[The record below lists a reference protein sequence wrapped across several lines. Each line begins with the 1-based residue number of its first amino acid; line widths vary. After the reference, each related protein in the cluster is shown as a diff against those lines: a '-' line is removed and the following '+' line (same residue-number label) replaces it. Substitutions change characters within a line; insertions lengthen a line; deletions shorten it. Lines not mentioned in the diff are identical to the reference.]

1 MMKLPRRQFLQLAA
15 GAAAVPAVWRIAS
28 AQAYPSRP
36 ITIVVPSG
44 AGGPSD
50 VIVRIVAE
58 RMRSSLG
65 QPLVIENV
73 TGANGNLGTGRVARA
88 KPDGYTLAFSVS
100 FSTHVVNGAI
110 YALPYD
116 VINDFE
122 PVALVADAPQVI
134 LAKKAMPANDLKELT
149 AWLKANPDKAS
160 LGHIGPGSPAHVFG
174 ILFQKQTSTRFQYVT
189 YRSAAQAM
197 QDMIAGHIDLMFVNP
212 NIALEHV
219 RAGSIKAYAVTAKNR
234 MAAASNIPTVD
245 EAGLPGF
252 YGSPWFAFW
261 APKGASAGRDRQAQC
276 RGRRCVSRHGTAFAA
291 REPWCG
297 GPAAR
302 AADAGGARHLP
313 QGGNREMVAD
323 PQGGEHQGGIA
334 QRAPTA
340 GFIVDVLG
348 IRPAR

>member
-1 MMKLPRRQFLQLAA
+1 MKLRRRQFLHLGA
-15 GAAAVPAVWRIAS
+15 GAATLLTVSRAAR
-28 AQAYPSRP
+28 AQAYPTRP

-122 PVALVADAPQVI
+122 PIALVANAPQVI

-160 LGHIGPGSPAHVFG
+160 LGHTGPGSPAHVAG
-174 ILFQKQTSTRFQYVT
+174 ILFQKQTGTRFQFVT
-189 YRSAAQAM
+189 YRGAGQAM
-197 QDMIAGHIDLMFVNP
+197 QDMIAGHIDLMFSSP

-234 MAAASNIPTVD
+234 MAAASDIPTVA

-252 YGSPWFAFW
+252 YASPWFAFW
-261 APKGASAGRDRQAQC
+261 GPKGAPRNVIDKINTAVVDTLADTAVRSRLASLGVEVPPRDQQTPEAL
-276 RGRRCVSRHGTAFAA
+276 GTFHKAEIERWWPILKEASIKV
-291 REPWCG
+291 E
-297 GPAAR
+297 
-302 AADAGGARHLP
+302 
-313 QGGNREMVAD
+313 
-323 PQGGEHQGGIA
+323 
-334 QRAPTA
+334 
-340 GFIVDVLG
+340 
-348 IRPAR
+348 

>member
-44 AGGPSD
+44 SGGPSD
-50 VIVRIVAE
+50 VIGRIVAE

-134 LAKKAMPANDLKELT
+134 LAKKAMPANDLKELI

-160 LGHIGPGSPAHVFG
+160 LGHIGSGSPAHVFG

-219 RAGSIKAYAVTAKNR
+219 HAGSIKAYAVTAKNR

-261 APKGASAGRDRQAQC
+261 APKGAPRDVIDKVNAAVVDALADTAMR
-276 RGRRCVSRHGTAFAA
+276 SRLANLGVEVPPREQQTPEALGTFHKAEIERWWPILKEASIKV
-291 REPWCG
+291 E
-297 GPAAR
+297 
-302 AADAGGARHLP
+302 
-313 QGGNREMVAD
+313 
-323 PQGGEHQGGIA
+323 
-334 QRAPTA
+334 
-340 GFIVDVLG
+340 
-348 IRPAR
+348 

>member
-1 MMKLPRRQFLQLAA
+1 MKLRRRQFLHLGA
-15 GAAAVPAVWRIAS
+15 GAATLLTVSRAAR
-28 AQAYPSRP
+28 AQAYPTRP

-50 VIVRIVAE
+50 VTVRIVAE

-122 PVALVADAPQVI
+122 PIALVANAPQVI

-160 LGHIGPGSPAHVFG
+160 LGHTGPGSPAHVAG
-174 ILFQKQTSTRFQYVT
+174 ILFQKQTGTRFQFVT
-189 YRSAAQAM
+189 YRGAGQAM
-197 QDMIAGHIDLMFVNP
+197 QDMIAGHIDLMFSSP

-234 MAAASNIPTVD
+234 MAAASDIPTVD
-245 EAGLPGF
+245 EEGLPGF
-252 YGSPWFAFW
+252 YASPWFAFW
-261 APKGASAGRDRQAQC
+261 GPKGAPRNVIDKINTAVVDTLADTAVRSRLTSLGVEVPPRDQQTPEAL
-276 RGRRCVSRHGTAFAA
+276 GTFHKAEIERWWPILKEASIKV
-291 REPWCG
+291 E
-297 GPAAR
+297 
-302 AADAGGARHLP
+302 
-313 QGGNREMVAD
+313 
-323 PQGGEHQGGIA
+323 
-334 QRAPTA
+334 
-340 GFIVDVLG
+340 
-348 IRPAR
+348 